1 MIDHKFTED
10 DKKQIVDF
18 LNFIANRAVFPDW
31 KTADSITH
39 FKFLA
44 YMQQTLLPKIDA
56 NILEVVALRQV
67 DESKKDEAKPEKP
80 ARAKKE

>member
-1 MIDHKFTED
+1 MMPNTFTED
-10 DKKQIVDF
+10 DKKQVVDF

-44 YMQQTLLPKIDA
+44 FMQQTLLPKIDA
-56 NILEVVALRQV
+56 NILEVVAIRQL
-67 DESKKDEAKPEKP
+67 DDTKKEEPKADKP